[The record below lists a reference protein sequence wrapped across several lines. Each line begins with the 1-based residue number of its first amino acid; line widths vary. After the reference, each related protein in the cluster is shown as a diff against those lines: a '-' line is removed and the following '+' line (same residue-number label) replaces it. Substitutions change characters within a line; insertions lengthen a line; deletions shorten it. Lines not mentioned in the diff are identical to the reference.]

1 MVAWSDIEI
10 YAVALGGVQA
20 SSSYGEPSLKI
31 GKALLTRLRISDNSA
46 VLKSVDCDE
55 RDDLMSSRPD
65 IFFLEDNYVG
75 HDIVLA
81 RLDSADLD
89 DVAPYIHRTWMRL
102 AGKRPGE
109 SGTRRPHPS

>member
-1 MVAWSDIEI
+1 MWSDIETF
-10 YAVALGGVQA
+10 ATALGGVEA

-55 RDDLMSSRPD
+55 RDNLISAHPD
-65 IFFLEDNYVG
+65 IFFIEDHYLG

-81 RLDSADLD
+81 RLDHADLD
-89 DVAPYIHRTWMRL
+89 DVAPYIHRTWTRL
-102 AGKRPGE
+102 AGKRARGK
-109 SGTRRPHPS
+109 GIKRKHPS